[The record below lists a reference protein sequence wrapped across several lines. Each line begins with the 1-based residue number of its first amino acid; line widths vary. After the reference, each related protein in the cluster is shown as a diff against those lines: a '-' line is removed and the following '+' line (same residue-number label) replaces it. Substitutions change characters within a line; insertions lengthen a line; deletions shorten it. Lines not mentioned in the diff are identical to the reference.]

1 MDILGIMLNFMA
13 IILIGDYGLADDG
26 PTIEEDSAVYEVA
39 YSLRAQLEGEGPHFS
54 SQWLNGL
61 GKVSDR
67 VSTTK

>member
-1 MDILGIMLNFMA
+1 MNTIGIIINFIA
-13 IILIGDYGLADDG
+13 IILIGNYGLADDG
-26 PTIEEDSAVYEVA
+26 PAIEEDSTIYDAA
-39 YSLRAQLEGEGPHFS
+39 YSLRAQLEGEGPHLS

>member
-1 MDILGIMLNFMA
+1 MNILGIMLNFIA
-13 IILIGDYGLADDG
+13 IILIGDYGLVDDG
-26 PTIEEDSAVYEVA
+26 PAIEEDSAIYNTA
-39 YSLRAQLEGEGPHFS
+39 YSIRAQFEGEGPHFS